1 MNTIAD
7 NSKPRLAAK
16 ARLKWDAVRKKH
28 LLLFPEGV
36 LVLNKTAHDVLALCD
51 GQRTVAEII
60 NALAAQ
66 YAIEVNAIDA
76 DVKEIL
82 QKLSQKTFVTLDD

>member
-1 MNTIAD
+1 MTAIVET
-7 NSKPRLAAK
+7 SKLRLAGK
-16 ARLKWDAVRKKH
+16 ARLKWDAVREKH

-51 GQRTVAEII
+51 GQRTVGEII
-60 NALAAQ
+60 KTLATQ
-66 YAIEVNAIDA
+66 YTVDANAIDA

-82 QKLSQKTFVTLDD
+82 QKLAQKTFVTLDD

>member
-1 MNTIAD
+1 MTAIAD
-7 NSKPRLAAK
+7 TSKPRLADK
-16 ARLKWDAVRKKH
+16 ARLKWDAVREKY

-51 GQRTVAEII
+51 GQRAVAEII
-60 NALAAQ
+60 KALATQ
-66 YAIEVNAIDA
+66 YGIDASAIGA

-82 QKLSQKTFVTLDD
+82 QKLAEKSFVTFND

>member
-1 MNTIAD
+1 MSAVAD

-16 ARLKWDAVRKKH
+16 ARLKWDAVREKH

-36 LVLNKTAHDVLALCD
+36 LVLNKTARDVLALCD
-51 GQRTVAEII
+51 GQRTVAEIVK
-60 NALAAQ
+60 ALAAQ
-66 YAIEVNAIDA
+66 YAVEANTIDA

-82 QKLSQKTFVTLDD
+82 QKLAQKTFVTLDD

>member
-7 NSKPRLAAK
+7 NSKPRLADK
-16 ARLKWDAVRKKH
+16 ARLKWDAVREKH

-51 GQRTVAEII
+51 GQRTIAEIVK
-60 NALAAQ
+60 ALAAQ
-66 YAIEVNAIDA
+66 YAVDTNAIDA
-76 DVKEIL
+76 DVREIL
-82 QKLSQKTFVTLDD
+82 QRLAQKTFVTLDN

>member
-1 MNTIAD
+1 MNVIDDT
-7 NSKPRLAAK
+7 SKPRLADK
-16 ARLKWDAVRKKH
+16 ARLKWDAVREKH

-51 GQRTVAEII
+51 GQRTVGEII
-60 NALAAQ
+60 NALATQ
-66 YAIEVNAIDA
+66 YAVEANAIDT

-82 QKLSQKTFVTLDD
+82 QKLAQKTFVTLDD

>member
-1 MNTIAD
+1 MNAIAD
-7 NSKPRLAAK
+7 TSKPRLAGK
-16 ARLKWDAVRKKH
+16 ARLKWDTVREKH

-51 GQRTVAEII
+51 GQRTVGEII
-60 NALAAQ
+60 KTLAAQ
-66 YAIEVNAIDA
+66 YVVDANVIDV

>member
-1 MNTIAD
+1 MTSIAD
-7 NSKPRLAAK
+7 TTKPRLADK
-16 ARLKWDAVRKKH
+16 ARLKWDAVRKKN

-51 GQRTVAEII
+51 GQRSVAEIVKS
-60 NALAAQ
+60 LATQ
-66 YAIEVNAIDA
+66 YAIGANAIEG

-82 QKLSQKTFVTLDD
+82 QKLAEKGFVI

>member
-1 MNTIAD
+1 MNAVAD

-16 ARLKWDAVRKKH
+16 ARLKWDAVREKH

-51 GQRTVAEII
+51 GQRAVGDIVKT
-60 NALAAQ
+60 LATQ
-66 YAIEVNAIDA
+66 YAVEANAIDA

-82 QKLSQKTFVTLDD
+82 QRLSQKTFVTLDD

>member
-1 MNTIAD
+1 MTALAD
-7 NSKPRLAAK
+7 TAKPRLAAK
-16 ARLKWDAVRKKH
+16 ARLKWDAVREKH

-51 GQRTVAEII
+51 GQRTVAEIV
-60 NALAAQ
+60 AVLGAQ
-66 YAIEVNAIDA
+66 YGNSAIDA

-82 QKLSQKTFVTLDD
+82 LKLAQKTFVTVAD

>member
-1 MNTIAD
+1 MTAMAD
-7 NSKPRLAAK
+7 TSKARLAGK
-16 ARLKWDAVRKKH
+16 ARLKWDAVREKH

-51 GQRTVAEII
+51 GRRTVGEIVK
-60 NALAAQ
+60 ALAAQ
-66 YAIEVNAIDA
+66 YATEARTIDG

-82 QKLSQKTFVTLDD
+82 QRLADKSFVTLNE